1 MSVDDFYKVYG
12 YCCFYKADTE
22 KSDGVRIEEM
32 TITLVCKGYP
42 GKLMNH
48 LQSERG
54 YKIQEAGTGI
64 YYVTG
69 DKIPIQIVVTKA
81 LSSQENLWL
90 KNLTNRLEK
99 TEEAEKL
106 IEDYRKNRGNTL
118 YESVMDII
126 VRANRKKFEEA
137 RDMCEALEELMREKL
152 EERVAEKLEERVAE
166 KLEEKRNEWQ
176 RVGEEIGKEI
186 GKGIGKEIGEN
197 RINEL
202 NKHLAKA
209 GRMADIVKASED
221 GEYQRKLL
229 EEYGL

>member
-152 EERVAEKLEERVAE
+152 EERFKEKVEAELAEKVEERVAE
-166 KLEEKRNEWQ
+166 KLEEELH
-176 RVGEEIGKEI
+176 
-186 GKGIGKEIGEN
+186 

-202 NKHLAKA
+202 NKHLIKA
-209 GRMADIVKASED
+209 GRMDDIVKAAED